1 MTSPKQCQQL
11 GRRDGKRLL
20 VAISVLLVAA
30 TLTIVSFFFLFPLS
44 KTSSVSL
51 EGKVK
56 LFVVH
61 YADGV
66 NLTVDPS
73 TKEGQGLSSACEA
86 VLKNLKGHLR
96 LVLTGEQM
104 RSLKERS
111 TYLDVL
117 LDGEQS
123 FSIYSEFTNP
133 TWPIEV
139 RASRV
144 LIFLSGEPG
153 LLSFNGGQLPSGEV
167 IWGDNW
173 KAKVESRQFQELV
186 DMVNK
191 LRR

>member
-11 GRRDGKRLL
+11 GRRDGDGKRLL
-20 VAISVLLVAA
+20 VAISVLLIAA
-30 TLTIVSFFFLFPLS
+30 TLTTVSFLFSLP

-51 EGKVK
+51 VGKVK

-66 NLTVDPS
+66 NMTVDPS
-73 TKEGQGLSSACEA
+73 TKEGQELSSACEA
-86 VLKNLKGHLR
+86 VLKNLKGHLP

-123 FSIYSEFTNP
+123 FSIYSELTNP
-133 TWPIEV
+133 VRPIEV

-153 LLSFNGGQLPSGEV
+153 LVSFNGGQLPSGEV

-173 KAKVESRQFQELV
+173 KAKVELRQFQELV

>member
-1 MTSPKQCQQL
+1 
-11 GRRDGKRLL
+11 
-20 VAISVLLVAA
+20 
-30 TLTIVSFFFLFPLS
+30 
-44 KTSSVSL
+44 
-51 EGKVK
+51 
-56 LFVVH
+56 
-61 YADGV
+61 
-66 NLTVDPS
+66 
-73 TKEGQGLSSACEA
+73 
-86 VLKNLKGHLR
+86 
-96 LVLTGEQM
+96 M

-133 TWPIEV
+133 VRPIEV

-153 LLSFNGGQLPSGEV
+153 LVSFNGGQLPSREV

>member
-1 MTSPKQCQQL
+1 LTSPKQCQQL
-11 GRRDGKRLL
+11 GRRGGKRLL
-20 VAISVLLVAA
+20 VAISVLLIA
-30 TLTIVSFFFLFPLS
+30 TALTITSLLFFLPKLA
-44 KTSSVSL
+44 TSSISL
-51 EGKVK
+51 VGKVK

-66 NLTVDPS
+66 NMTVDPS

-86 VLKNLKGHLR
+86 VLKNLKGHLP

-123 FSIYSEFTNP
+123 FSIYSELTNP

-144 LIFLSGEPG
+144 LIFLGGEPG
-153 LLSFNGGQLPSGEV
+153 LVSFNGGQLPSGEV

-173 KAKVESRQFQELV
+173 KAKVESRQYQELV

>member
-1 MTSPKQCQQL
+1 LTSPKQYQQL
-11 GRRDGKRLL
+11 GRRGGKKLL
-20 VAISVLLVAA
+20 VAISVLLIAA
-30 TLTIVSFFFLFPLS
+30 TLTTVSFLFSLP

-51 EGKVK
+51 VGKVK

-66 NLTVDPS
+66 NMTVDPS
-73 TKEGQGLSSACEA
+73 TKEGQGLSPACEA

-123 FSIYSEFTNP
+123 FSIYSELTNP

-153 LLSFNGGQLPSGEV
+153 LVSFNGGQLPSGEV